1 MVTGNVEVASE
12 KAAMDDEVRAAMKY
26 LSVPAGSFWK
36 WVDEGRVVAWK
47 HGATVAFREE
57 VGAVLERLQVRGLPS
72 FDSVLILLAATRHY
86 WLDDSAALRS
96 QFPTIPQVEK
106 LLQRDTQPVDPG
118 KGVLLEALDR
128 IHKLPIDL
136 IQSVDAKAALAEIVF
151 EAEPTTLTGNAAR
164 YACEILTH
172 GLVREQN
179 MIPFLPNLR
188 GGRVQSTLSLVTDL
202 SALKRGLSRVTE
214 QSLRLRLKTGL
225 DELPLPADTIV
236 PAEPAAV
243 RALLQTLALDEELS
257 GLSRVARSLSAVLL
271 LPRPITA
278 SDELPLGG
286 VSDIS
291 NRGTLDRLLLSELAH
306 EDLMLATRVA
316 LNEALYL
323 RRETPP
329 GPPPQRRHVLIDSG
343 IRMWGVPRVY
353 AAAAV
358 LSLAATAPTGGT
370 LLAYRATGSGIELI
384 DLSSR
389 DGLVRHLEMLEPDLH
404 PGASLVEFFQKIAD
418 EDHPAEII
426 IVTSDTTANDAEFQ
440 RTLADAAAPNCYL
453 ATVNREGELQLLSR
467 GVRGTKSLMSLTL
480 DLDTLLKPKSPH
492 QVRLVDKAIDPNLP
506 AIFQTSRFPFRLPC
520 ALAPNQKTG
529 SIWSV
534 RLPTSVGSHPRGVM
548 ILMRDRRLMFHDELQ
563 RGAVQVATDV
573 PFGPCLWSASFA
585 DVNLNYALIH
595 RSAEPA
601 FHLLVVNTALRHL
614 VATRKLASQFLA
626 HSGPGSRVLG
636 ATCQHGVVYVIY
648 QSKIEAFELSSGQF
662 LKSRDYDSHLK
673 WNRGLFFEDSL
684 ADAYDEWRMLTWN
697 ATNLEFERVALYG
710 PERSGVLLALFDR
723 VGKDGP
729 FGVHLR
735 GSIANLAD
743 HTEWPWTENPRA
755 NPKVLDIEESG
766 HRLLIEQ
773 DSDGSINRRS
783 RRIIH
788 LDSERVE
795 EVGSQIQSLREWDLQ
810 KMHRGG
816 NVMHRF
822 SRIRI
827 EHDGTMTLIS
837 KSQTPW
843 RVGIQEKQI
852 QGRTFK
858 ELRINQTTGFANAS
872 GQRCVASLEP
882 TRHPDSG
889 CSMSVATWPDGSRA
903 FIDSRGLLHLQSAD
917 REIPEATLT
926 LKEGDIAGWTNNGQ
940 TYGSDYFLDESNMSA
955 EQFLEQILKPFIA
968 RLT

>member
-1 MVTGNVEVASE
+1 
-12 KAAMDDEVRAAMKY
+12 MDDEVRAAMKY
-26 LSVPAGSFWK
+26 LSTPAGSFWK

-57 VGAVLERLQVRGLPS
+57 VGAVLERLEVRGLPP
-72 FDSVLILLAATRHY
+72 FDSVLLVVAATRHY
-86 WLDDSAALRS
+86 WLEDSKTLRDQVSSFQSTIGYLQGGPTTKIERNQTALA
-96 QFPTIPQVEK
+96 
-106 LLQRDTQPVDPG
+106 G
-118 KGVLLEALDR
+118 LDR
-128 IHKLPIDL
+128 IHQLPTDL
-136 IQSVDAKAALAEIVF
+136 IQSVEAKSALAEYIF
-151 EAEPTTLTGNAAR
+151 ESAAPVLTGTAAR
-164 YACEILTH
+164 YVCEILKH
-172 GLVREQN
+172 GLLREHN
-179 MIPFLPNLR
+179 VIPSLPTLR
-188 GGRVQSTLSLVTDL
+188 GGRVLTAQ
-202 SALKRGLSRVTE
+202 ALTVEMNALERGLSLVTE

-243 RALLQTLALDEELS
+243 RALLQTLSLDEELS

-343 IRMWGVPRVY
+343 IRMWGVPRVF
-353 AAAAV
+353 AAATV
-358 LSLAATAPTGGT
+358 LSLAATAPEGGS
-370 LLAYRATGSGIELI
+370 LLAYRATGTGTELI

-404 PGASLVEFFQKIAD
+404 PGASLTEFFKKIAE
-418 EDHPAEII
+418 EDQPAEII
-426 IVTSDTTANDAEFQ
+426 IVTSDTTASDAEFL
-440 RTLADAAAPNCYL
+440 RALADAAAPNCYL
-453 ATVNREGELQLLSR
+453 ATVNRAGELQLLSR
-467 GVRGTKSLMSLTL
+467 GARGTKSLMSLTL

-492 QVRLVDKAIDPNLP
+492 QVRLVDKTFDPNLP
-506 AIFQTSRFPFRLPC
+506 AIFHTSRFPFRLPC
-520 ALAPNQKTG
+520 ALPSNQKTG
-529 SIWSV
+529 PIWSV

-548 ILMRDRRLMFHDELQ
+548 ILMRDRRLMFYDEFQ

-601 FHLLVVNTALRHL
+601 FHLLVLNTALRHL
-614 VATRKLASQFLA
+614 VATRKLGSQFLA
-626 HSGPGSRVLG
+626 HSGPGSQVLG

-648 QSKIEAFELSSGQF
+648 QSKVEAFELSSGQF

-697 ATNLEFERVALYG
+697 ATNLEFERVALHG
-710 PERSGVLLALFDR
+710 PERSGILLALFDR

-743 HTEWPWTENPRA
+743 HTEWNWTDNPRA

-788 LDSERVE
+788 LESERVE
-795 EVGSQIQSLREWDLQ
+795 EAGSQTQSLREWDLQ
-810 KMHRGG
+810 QMHRGG
-816 NVMHRF
+816 NIMHRF
-822 SRIRI
+822 CRIII
-827 EHDGTMTLIS
+827 EHDSTMILVS
-837 KSQTPW
+837 KSQTCW
-843 RVGIQEKQI
+843 QI
-852 QGRTFK
+852 GLHAK
-858 ELRINQTTGFANAS
+858 ALRISQTSHLTGAS
-872 GQRCVASLEP
+872 DRRRMASLEP

-917 REIPEATLT
+917 REIPEATLI
-926 LKEGDIAGWTNNGQ
+926 LKEGDIAAWTNNGQ
-940 TYGSDYFLDESNMSA
+940 TYGSHYFLDESNMSA

>member
-1 MVTGNVEVASE
+1 
-12 KAAMDDEVRAAMKY
+12 MDDEVRTAMKY
-26 LSVPAGSFWK
+26 LSTPAGSFWK

-57 VGAVLERLQVRGLPS
+57 VGAVLERLLVRGLPP
-72 FDSVLILLAATRHY
+72 FDSVLVLLAATRHY
-86 WLDDSAALRS
+86 WPEDSVAWRNQLQVIDLAA
-96 QFPTIPQVEK
+96 QQI
-106 LLQRDTQPVDPG
+106 QRQMPHLVAG
-118 KGVLLEALDR
+118 KQTVFEVLDR

-151 EAEPTTLTGNAAR
+151 EAIPPTLTGNAAR

-179 MIPFLPNLR
+179 VIPFLPNLR
-188 GGRVQSTLSLVTDL
+188 GGRVQTTLSMTSELL
-202 SALKRGLSRVTE
+202 SLKHGLSQVTE

-243 RALLQTLALDEELS
+243 RALLQTLALDEDLS

-329 GPPPQRRHVLIDSG
+329 GPPPQRRYVLIDSG
-343 IRMWGVPRVY
+343 IRMWGVPRVF
-353 AAAAV
+353 AAATV
-358 LSLAATAPTGGT
+358 LSLAATAPAGGS
-370 LLAYRATGSGIELI
+370 LVAYRATGTGIELN

-404 PGASLVEFFQKIAD
+404 PGASLAEFFQKIAE
-418 EDHPAEII
+418 EDLPAEII
-426 IVTSDTTANDAEFQ
+426 IVTSDTTASDAEFQ
-440 RTLADAAAPNCYL
+440 RALADAAAPSCYL
-453 ATVNREGELQLLSR
+453 AAVNREGELQLLSR
-467 GVRGTKSLMSLTL
+467 GERGTKSLMSLTL

-492 QVRLVDKAIDPNLP
+492 QVRLVDKGIDPNLP
-506 AIFQTSRFPFRLPC
+506 AIFHTSRFPFRLPC
-520 ALAPNQKTG
+520 ALASNQKTG
-529 SIWSV
+529 PIWSV
-534 RLPTSVGSHPRGVM
+534 RLPASVGSHPRGVM
-548 ILMRDRRLMFHDELQ
+548 ILMRDRRLMFYDEFQ

-601 FHLLVVNTALRHL
+601 FHLLVLNTALRHL

-636 ATCQHGVVYVIY
+636 ATCRHGVVYVIY
-648 QSKIEAFELSSGQF
+648 QSKVEAFELSSGQF
-662 LKSRDYDSHLK
+662 LQCRDYDSHLK

-684 ADAYDEWRMLTWN
+684 ADAYDEWRLLTSN
-697 ATNLEFERVALYG
+697 GTHLQFEPIVLHG
-710 PERSGVLLALFDR
+710 PERTGALLALFER
-723 VGKDGP
+723 VGRGGP

-743 HTEWPWTENPRA
+743 HTEWRWTDNSRA

-773 DSDGSINRRS
+773 ESDGSINRRG
-783 RRIIH
+783 RRIVH
-788 LDSERVE
+788 LESEAVE
-795 EVGSQIQSLREWDLQ
+795 DVGPYIQSLREWDLQ
-810 KMHRGG
+810 QMHRGG

-827 EHDGTMTLIS
+827 EHDGTMTLVS
-837 KSQTPW
+837 KSQTGW
-843 RVGIQEKQI
+843 QI
-852 QGRTFK
+852 GLHSKT
-858 ELRINQTTGFANAS
+858 LRISQISRITDAS
-872 GQRCVASLEP
+872 GRRCVASLEP

-926 LKEGDIAGWTNNGQ
+926 LKEGDIAAWTNNGQ
-940 TYGSDYFLDESNMSA
+940 TYGSHYFLDESNMSA
-955 EQFLEQILKPFIA
+955 EQFLDQILKPFIA